1 MTKSDYRSLRKSA
14 RQKHHRRRKSMMKK
28 AREYSKICSA
38 DVCVGIRM
46 RETGR
51 VHILSADSSGF
62 WDFLAVHLSSHY
74 PAPIL
79 VTDRDVDESNS
90 SVADDEN

>member
-1 MTKSDYRSLRKSA
+1 MPRSDYRSLRKST
-14 RQKHHRRRKSMMKK
+14 RQKHYRRRKSMMKK
-28 AREYSKICSA
+28 ALEYSRICSA
-38 DVCVGIRM
+38 DVCLGIRM

-62 WDFLAVHLSSHY
+62 WNFLAVHLSSHY

-79 VTDRDVDESNS
+79 ITDREMDESNS